1 MISSSEGGITK
12 EMSVH
17 ISTLRD
23 RVSHTL
29 EVSANALS
37 GVIFPLSNFLVVISA
52 LLTFIMAT
60 LILIDIFLRI
70 FFRAPIAGSMELEQL
85 MLATLVFFTLAYAMI
100 KGSHVS
106 IDIISSRYTSKV
118 GLIMQSIFSILST
131 YLFIIICWQ
140 NVERGF
146 YAMKYQEI
154 MLVTEI
160 PLSPFI
166 FITAFGSTVI
176 TLVFI
181 INLLKYQAELVRT
194 TSKPWRA
201 VLLIWVLA
209 VLVMISPVLLKSLSI
224 KLPFFIAGVL
234 GIGITLSIMLLG
246 MPIAFVLG
254 LMGFLGLW
262 YLKGVDTAL
271 QTVRMS
277 AFDSVANYFF
287 CVIPFFVL
295 MGYLCFHSGLSKA
308 LYRAGHKLFGQLP
321 GGLSIG
327 TVFGCAGFAA
337 ICGDSM
343 ATAGTMGSVSVPEMK
358 KYGYQ
363 DSLATGCVAAG
374 GTLGI
379 LIPPSIGF
387 IIYGLITEQSIGKL
401 FMAGILPGIALAS
414 IFSIIIYIRCRM
426 NPALGPPGP
435 KVSFSEKVNSVKEV
449 WPILTLFLV
458 VIGGIYLGFFTPT
471 EGGGIG
477 TIVAIILGILKRS
490 LSRKG
495 FYMACLEGMA
505 LTSTIFG
512 IVIGVKILEYFIGV
526 SEISLRLADIVTS
539 MHVSRWLIFVFVL
552 FIYLILGMVMNII
565 PMIMITLPIIFPTI
579 MALGFDPIWFGVV
592 MVIMMEMGQITPP
605 VGVNVFV
612 IASIAKDVPMAR
624 IFKGVFPFV
633 IGMLIIIIILVLFP
647 DLALILPNSMDVLPS
662 IGE

>member
-1 MISSSEGGITK
+1 
-12 EMSVH
+12 MSTH
-17 ISTLRD
+17 PLTFHS

-29 EVSANALS
+29 DALANILS
-37 GVIFPLSNFLVVISA
+37 RIIFPLSNFLVAISA
-52 LLTFIMAT
+52 LLTLAMAC
-60 LILIDIFLRI
+60 LILVDIFLRI
-70 FFRAPIAGSMELEQL
+70 FFRSPIAGSMELEQL

-100 KGSHVS
+100 KKSHVS
-106 IDIISSRYTSKV
+106 IDIIASRYTPTV
-118 GLIMQSIFSILST
+118 RLIMESIFSILCA
-131 YLFIIICWQ
+131 YIFVIICWQ
-140 NVERGF
+140 NVVRGL
-146 YAMKYQEI
+146 YAIEYQEI
-154 MLVTEI
+154 MIVTEI
-160 PLSPFI
+160 PLFSFI
-166 FITAFGSTVI
+166 FITAFGSAVL

-181 INLLKYQAELVRT
+181 INLLKYQAEFLRT
-194 TSKPWRA
+194 ASKPWLG
-201 VLLIWVLA
+201 VLLTWVLA
-209 VLVMISPVLLKSLSI
+209 VFMMILPVVLKSLSI
-224 KLPFFIAGVL
+224 KLPFFTTGVL
-234 GIGITLSIMLLG
+234 GIAVTLSIMLLG
-246 MPIAFVLG
+246 MPIAFTLG

-262 YLKGVDTAL
+262 YLKGIDTAL

-295 MGYLCFHSGLSKA
+295 MGYLCFQSGISRA
-308 LYRAGHKLFGQLP
+308 LFRAGHKIFGQLP

-343 ATAGTMGSVSVPEMK
+343 ATAGTMGSVSVPEMR

-414 IFSIIIYIRCRM
+414 IFSIIIYIRCRR

-435 KVSFSEKVNSVKEV
+435 KTSFSEKINSVKDV

-458 VIGGIYLGFFTPT
+458 VIGGIYLGIFTPT

-477 TIVAIILGILKRS
+477 TLVALILGLLKRS

-495 FYMACLEGMA
+495 FYSACLEGMA
-505 LTSTIFG
+505 LTATIFG

-539 MHVSRWLIFVFVL
+539 MHVSRWIIFIFIL

-565 PMIMITLPIIFPTI
+565 PMVMITLPIIYPTVV
-579 MALGFDPIWFGVV
+579 ALGFNPIWFGVV

-612 IASIAKDVPMAR
+612 IAGIAKDVPMAR
-624 IFKGVFPFV
+624 IFKGIFPFV
-633 IGMLIIIIILVLFP
+633 IGMAVMIFILCLFP
-647 DLALILPNSMDVLPS
+647 NIALILPNSMDVLPS